1 MQPKCQFL
9 TTLQKKNSPIMAL
22 YSFSKTSSSKPILLY
37 RRTDRIL
44 SCKDGM
50 NNKRKEKVLLT
61 LKQFWPWTL
70 WHALLCVPL
79 APPCLHMSSRRWKF
93 WRFCIVVFKVFFQ
106 AGLPFFRNK
115 RRISPTRAVA
125 LKKYFVCL
133 LLLIR
138 GTVRKTLCTFPH
150 LQTLPV
156 LVVSAYQPSPHLL
169 FVDLDVLR

>member
-93 WRFCIVVFKVFFQ
+93 WRFCIVVFKVFFFKQ
-106 AGLPFFRNK
+106 GRLFQEFRQ
-115 RRISPTRAVA
+115 PE
-125 LKKYFVCL
+125 L
-133 LLLIR
+133 LLWSSLLSVCCYWSGAQLER
-138 GTVRKTLCTFPH
+138 HC
-150 LQTLPV
+150 V
-156 LVVSAYQPSPHLL
+156 LFHIYKLYL
-169 FVDLDVLR
+169 FLS